1 MPRRKTR
8 KGGRAGNVNPSITEE
23 LRKIV
28 SAIDDILAIPAVI
41 MNDEVRQSFVAVKRL
56 TVDMIQSNDT
66 YPLLILVTYHE
77 SSISILRP
85 VRDKIDDLLE
95 SEDPEGLLDDR
106 VSTIMRC
113 LNSLKRLLPRSQT
126 RTRPRSRSRSR
137 NRQV

>member
-8 KGGRAGNVNPSITEE
+8 KGGGPGNVNPSITEE
-23 LRKIV
+23 LRVIV
-28 SAIDDILAIPAVI
+28 RAIDDILAIPAVI
-41 MNDEVRQSFVAVKRL
+41 MNDEVRQSFVSVKRL
-56 TVDMIQSNDT
+56 TVHMIRSNDT
-66 YPLLILVTYHE
+66 YPLPILVTYHD
-77 SSISILRP
+77 SGIRILRTI
-85 VRDKIDDLLE
+85 RDEIDYLLE

-113 LNSLKRLLPRSQT
+113 LNRLKSQLPRSQT